1 MRAIGLTFNT
11 KRVFVYFLLLVLGLS
26 MMTFG
31 IISYYFD
38 TKTYESNLTDDEIIS
53 RAKALGMVEVKE
65 LITNEEEERP

>member
-1 MRAIGLTFNT
+1 MRAIGLIFNT

-26 MMTFG
+26 MMAFG

-38 TKTYESNLTDDEIIS
+38 TKSYESNITDAEIIS

-65 LITNEEEERP
+65 LINTDEEEQP